1 MPIVATE
8 TGRFYETYRAETVL
22 HPTIHTRVAAWV
34 AVAGALV
41 VVPLVASEYWLVTL
55 TGVAVAAMGALAV
68 NVLTGFTGQ
77 ISIGTAAFVA
87 VGAYTA
93 GNLASRFDASPLLV
107 LPAAA
112 LVTGVVAMVVGVAA
126 LRIKGLYLAIATLT
140 FQFIV
145 EWLLAHWSQVTGG
158 VQGVITIPAT
168 TIGPIS
174 VGTGGT
180 ALGKYL
186 FCVAVLVLAVI
197 FTENVFRTRVGR
209 AFVAIRDQYVAA
221 EGVGIPV
228 FRYKLLA
235 FFFSSAL
242 AGLAGALYAYYVG
255 LISSEQFGLELSI
268 RYLAMIL
275 IGGLGSI
282 PGAIL
287 GAAFV
292 TLIPVFLRDT
302 LPDLGIEFAAGTQVH
317 VEQILFGVA
326 VLAFLILE
334 PRGLHGLYQNIKD
347 YFRNWPY
354 SY

>member
-8 TGRFYETYRAETVL
+8 TGRFYETYRAETAL
-22 HPTIHTRVAAWV
+22 HPTLPTRVAAWV
-34 AVAGALV
+34 AVALALV
-41 VVPLVASEYWLVTL
+41 AVPLFVSDYWLVTL
-55 TGVAVAAMGALAV
+55 TGVGVAAMGALAL

-77 ISIGTAAFVA
+77 ISLGTAAFVA

-93 GNLASRFDASPLLV
+93 GNLASRFDLSPLLV

-112 LVTGVVAMVVGVAA
+112 LLTGAVATVVGIAA
-126 LRIKGLYLAIATLT
+126 LRIKGLYLAIATLA

-158 VQGVITIPAT
+158 VQGIISIPAT
-168 TIGPIS
+168 RIGPLDLAS
-174 VGTGGT
+174 TK
-180 ALGKYL
+180 GKYL
-186 FCVAVLVLAVI
+186 FIVGVLALAVV
-197 FTENVFRTRVGR
+197 FVENLFRTRVGR

-221 EGVGIPV
+221 AGVGIPV

-242 AGLAGALYAYYVG
+242 AGLAGALYGYYVG
-255 LISSEQFGLELSI
+255 LISSEQFGIELSV

-282 PGAIL
+282 PGSIL

-302 LPDLGIEFAAGTQVH
+302 LPDLGIQFTAGTQVH

-334 PRGLHGLYQNIKD
+334 PRGLHGLYQNIKA